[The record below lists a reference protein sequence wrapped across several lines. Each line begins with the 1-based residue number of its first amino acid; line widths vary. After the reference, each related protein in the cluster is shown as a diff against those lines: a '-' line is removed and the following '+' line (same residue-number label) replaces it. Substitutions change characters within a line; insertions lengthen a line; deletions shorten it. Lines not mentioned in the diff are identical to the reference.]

1 MNKIGQAFFAKDLS
15 YFQAAE
21 DSEKE
26 EASRLQWRVIRLF
39 LELESMEQPSVSYA
53 EYRKYLRQVLEMP
66 SEPVSERFILL
77 LCLQVHDALE
87 QKRSDDAN
95 RYFMYLKQFD
105 TANFDHEIQI
115 LILCAEWRV
124 QLQFRNYSKEISILE
139 RALKLTEEEG
149 SLPWIKIKSH
159 EIESAILHEDFK
171 RATQALSELEI
182 YRNVMPWQGM
192 GSYEHLQAWL
202 YLYNGEGERGCA
214 ILKDLP
220 IEKRNGRRRALLR
233 LKIELM
239 IYAGRLDEAR
249 QALDEIKGEIC
260 ETTVDNLCSNRFMT
274 QLHYEG
280 LRTLEALA
288 SRDFERARAHAKVTS
303 AIAPQVPRSF
313 SRGIRL
319 HALSIE
325 LASKQVRAARV
336 FLQTLDP
343 DQQTLP
349 LEWMRLFMLEKNED
363 EAIKA
368 VQAVLRQ
375 SSPESIHRRLSFAF
389 ELSPGT
395 FGYLV
400 LKSQGRKDVS
410 KPKPVEKSSREGSST
425 FLVGDSPGISEIR
438 DKIVKYAPLQSSV
451 LISGETGSG
460 KEVVARLLHQQ
471 SPRSKEPFI
480 AVNCAAIGES
490 LIMSE
495 LFGHV
500 RGAFS
505 GATSDR
511 QGLFKAVGE
520 GTLFLDEVTSTS
532 PAFQASLLRVLE
544 ESEIRPVGSDKTLK
558 VKARV
563 IAATNESLD
572 EAVAKNLFRKDLF
585 FRLSQLHI
593 FIPPLR
599 QRREDIPILARYF
612 LKQSYG
618 DMDVGISNDFFEAL
632 KQRDWPGNVRELR
645 NEMERIACTAGSDQL
660 LTNQSIS
667 TSSDI
672 QLSSSVSMPMPMIPL
687 SSPQSFETQA
697 SNVYSLSYRE
707 RRREKLR
714 NLFKQYARLSRA
726 DVVKL
731 LNCSPNTATEDLR
744 VLERENWIKRV
755 STSAH
760 LRTSYFVLNK
770 QGS

>member
-1 MNKIGQAFFAKDLS
+1 MDDIGKAFLAKDFK
-15 YFQAAE
+15 YFRAAE
-21 DSEKE
+21 DSSTE
-26 EASRLQWRVIRLF
+26 EGEGIRAQHRVIRYC
-39 LELESMEQPSVSYA
+39 LELAVAEQPSTSYA
-53 EYRKYLRQVLEMP
+53 EYRKILRQVLETPP
-66 SEPVSERFILL
+66 SSISERYILL
-77 LCLQVHDALE
+77 LCLQVDCALE
-87 QKRSDDAN
+87 EKHPDEAN
-95 RYFMYLKQFD
+95 RYFSYLKQFD
-105 TANFDHEIQI
+105 ASSFSNEIQI
-115 LILCAEWRV
+115 LVLCVEWRI
-124 QLQFRNYSKEISILE
+124 QLQFRNYSKELSILE
-139 RALKLTEEEG
+139 RAFKLVGKEG
-149 SLPWIKIKSH
+149 SLAWLRIKSH
-159 EIESAILHEDFK
+159 EIEAAILHEDFQ
-171 RATQALSELEI
+171 RAVRALSELEMF
-182 YRNVMPWQGM
+182 RNVMPWQGV
-192 GSYEHLQAWL
+192 GPYEYLQAWF
-202 YLYNGEGERGCA
+202 YLYNGESERGLA
-214 ILKDLP
+214 ILKDFP
-220 IEKRNGRRRALLR
+220 VQKMQGRQLVLLR
-233 LKIELM
+233 LKIELS

-249 QALDEIKGEIC
+249 QALDAIRDQVC
-260 ETTVDNLCSNRFMT
+260 ETTLENLCFGRFMT
-274 QLHYEG
+274 TLHYEG

-288 SRDFERARAHAKVTS
+288 SRDFDRARTHAKITS
-303 AIAPQVPRSF
+303 TLAPQVPRWF

-343 DQQTLP
+343 DQQTL
-349 LEWMRLFMLEKNED
+349 LAEWMRLFVLEKNEA
-363 EAIKA
+363 EALKTAQKMIK
-368 VQAVLRQ
+368 QA
-375 SSPESIHRRLSFAF
+375 SPASIRRRLGFAF
-389 ELSPGT
+389 ELSPGE
-395 FGYLV
+395 FGFLV
-400 LKSQGRKDVS
+400 LKSQERT
-410 KPKPVEKSSREGSST
+410 ESSNAKQSVKVTQREEASSA
-425 FLVGDSPGISEIR
+425 LIGESPAISEIR
-438 DKIVKYAPLQSSV
+438 EKIAKYAPLQSSV

-471 SPRSKEPFI
+471 SPRAKEPFI

-520 GTLFLDEVTSTS
+520 GTLFLDEITSTS

-544 ESEIRPVGSDKTLK
+544 ENEIRPVGSDKTVK
-558 VKARV
+558 IKARI
-563 IAATNESLD
+563 IAATNDLLD

-585 FRLSQLHI
+585 FRLSQLHV

-599 QRREDIPILARYF
+599 ERKEDIPSLARFF

-618 DMDVGISNDFFEAL
+618 DMEIGISDNFFEAL
-632 KQRDWPGNVRELR
+632 KLRPWPGNVRELR

-660 LTNQSIS
+660 LTDESIS
-667 TSSDI
+667 TRNDMVPGPRPITSPRIS
-672 QLSSSVSMPMPMIPL
+672 QL
-687 SSPQSFETQA
+687 FEEQG
-697 SNVYSLSYRE
+697 SNIYSLSYRE

-726 DVVKL
+726 DIVKL

-744 VLERENWIKRV
+744 VLERENWIRRV

-770 QGS
+770 QSS